1 MDIAQ
6 MFQRLVADAKHL
18 KACSEPFFMLAH
30 EKASSTAVVS
40 PDTSTIQLEDRCK
53 IHGPCC

>member
-18 KACSEPFFMLAH
+18 KVRPEPVIMRVH
-30 EKASSTAVVS
+30 EYETFNAVVS
-40 PDTSTIQLEDRCK
+40 PDTSTIQLEETCGVV
-53 IHGPCC
+53 IGSH